1 MFTLTVGMLFTLSAV
16 FVVVPLILIASV
28 RLFLSIL
35 ACNRRV
41 TPHTLRRI
49 H

>member
-1 MFTLTVGMLFTLSAV
+1 MFTFAGGILLAVFVV
-16 FVVVPLILIASV
+16 FVVVPLIAIASV

-35 ACNRRV
+35 DYSRKAP
-41 TPHTLRRI
+41 PHTLRRI

>member
-1 MFTLTVGMLFTLSAV
+1 MFSFPAGILLAV
-16 FVVVPLILIASV
+16 FVVFVVIPVIVIACV

-35 ACNRRV
+35 DDNRRV
-41 TPHTLRRI
+41 PPHTLRRI

>member
-1 MFTLTVGMLFTLSAV
+1 LLAVFVV

-35 ACNRRV
+35 DYSRKV
-41 TPHTLRRI
+41 PPHTLRRI

>member
-1 MFTLTVGMLFTLSAV
+1 MFSIAGGILLAVFVV
-16 FVVVPLILIASV
+16 FVVVPLVLITSV

-35 ACNRRV
+35 DYNSKA
-41 TPHTLRRI
+41 HTLRRI